1 MAYGVAAA
9 FLLCHS
15 ASVMALVMQLPR
27 CVPPTRFPVSR
38 HPPAPP
44 IMRLGVGG
52 RYERRLAKD
61 EEEPKTLAARVK
73 KAAASASDEVIDDV
87 AATIAESALAATQSR
102 DGWSQMTTE
111 LEQTVKKAKAFG
123 LPLMCRWRLDDVV
136 ELAYKAKTTMVAA
149 VDSAEAS
156 ARMAYTRAVTA
167 EKEAKLV
174 ARKLGESEELL
185 KSTRAELEKG
195 RKVAAQR
202 VAAADDALE
211 FEQDK
216 LSKTRKELELEKKAA
231 LLNLE
236 EATKALK
243 ARDDAEIRA
252 IAAEA
257 RAQEYEL
264 AVKSSKAEM
273 AEAVKAARN
282 EMRLQAAQASA
293 DKSTQAGKL
302 AKALMERD
310 EALAALA
317 EATLPKRVRVR
328 RLFAAMFRP
337 LTSRL
342 PRHAEGYG
350 FRWRRRGG
358 VVSYRKLLPL
368 EDRMAAWH

>member
-1 MAYGVAAA
+1 MLLHTRTLELRSLPLPVVKSSVCREQQRRCLPAMAAGVW
-9 FLLCHS
+9 
-15 ASVMALVMQLPR
+15 V
-27 CVPPTRFPVSR
+27 T
-38 HPPAPP
+38 
-44 IMRLGVGG
+44 IID
-52 RYERRLAKD
+52 RLAGWAVA
-61 EEEPKTLAARVK
+61 EQWEFAH
-73 KAAASASDEVIDDV
+73 DEVIDDV

-342 PRHAEGYG
+342 PSASEGHG
-350 FRWRRRGG
+350 WRWRRRG
-358 VVSYRKLLPL
+358 VFVSYRRRGQLLPI